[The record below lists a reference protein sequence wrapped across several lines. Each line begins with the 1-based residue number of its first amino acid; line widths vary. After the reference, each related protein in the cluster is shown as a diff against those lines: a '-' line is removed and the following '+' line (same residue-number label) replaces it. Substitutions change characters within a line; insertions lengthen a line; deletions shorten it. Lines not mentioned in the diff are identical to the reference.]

1 MKKKWIAAFIAAGV
15 LLLGGVTVYAVKTS
29 SQSTVKVVS
38 VSDMSG
44 GGGWSDN
51 SLSGNITSDVSQNIY
66 LADSQKVKK
75 IYVKEGDTVK
85 VGDDLLTYDMTL
97 ENLDLEMKKLEKQ
110 GIELNIEKA
119 NREITKLKNT
129 KPSSDNGNED
139 PGLDIPEDPGE
150 EPEDPGEE
158 PEDPSMEPEEPAEA
172 YQELTAEAEPYMGEG
187 TVEEPYHFLCAADG
201 AILGSFLNRM
211 AEEQCFFVI
220 EIREGDVSN
229 GELLKIWGQKI
240 TEDDFQV
247 ADTDRFQV
255 NLEKETDDSDGQL
268 PEDLKAAAVLEK
280 GASAYQ
286 GDGTEKKPLTYL
298 VKKDGIVKGSF
309 FLERKEDGKYF
320 RIEVRE
326 ENGDLIKAWEQNGAD
341 GDFAADVKEDGEYLV
356 DLSKKQ
362 SGETPG
368 EPAEPTDPSEPT
380 KPGENPEP
388 PEPSNPE
395 EKPTEPSVSPEITPG
410 ENPEP
415 TPEAGTPQETA
426 EQENTVDGMSTKKS
440 RASIR
445 YLTVTSVMGSGSR
458 KVISTD
464 TVSDT
469 TGSGDA
475 GTSYGGTAAE
485 IQQQIKD
492 KEKEIRDYQLD
503 IKETNLEIKDIQKK
517 LNNQTIKSTL
527 NGVVKTVGDP
537 EKESNDGKPLIQVVS
552 SEGLY
557 VQGTVSESKMNK
569 LKVGATLS
577 GYSYDNGV
585 SFTAEVREISPYP
598 SDNGQDGAN
607 ASSYPFTAY
616 IADASGLSNNSWAE
630 LTLLDEGDGQGQGIY
645 LEKPFVRTENGQY
658 YVMKDDGTGHLT
670 KQIVQVG
677 GIQYGSSY
685 QITGGLSMDDK
696 ITFPYGK
703 DVREGAKTEEG
714 TLDDLYNY

>member
-150 EPEDPGEE
+150 EPEDP
-158 PEDPSMEPEEPAEA
+158 SMEPEEPAEA

-220 EIREGDVSN
+220 EVREGDVSN

-268 PEDLKAAAVLEK
+268 PEDLKAVAVLEK

-395 EKPTEPSVSPEITPG
+395 EKPTEPSVSPEVTPG

-415 TPEAGTPQETA
+415 TSEAGNPQETA

>member
-1 MKKKWIAAFIAAGV
+1 MKKKWIVAFIAAGV

-66 LADSQKVKK
+66 LADSQTVKK
-75 IYVKEGDTVK
+75 IHVKEGDTVK

-139 PGLDIPEDPGE
+139 PGLDI
-150 EPEDPGEE
+150 PEDPGEE

-268 PEDLKAAAVLEK
+268 PEDLKAVAVLEK

-341 GDFAADVKEDGEYLV
+341 QDFAADVKEDGEYLV

-415 TPEAGTPQETA
+415 TPEAGNPQETA
-426 EQENTVDGMSTKKS
+426 EQENTVDGMSTKKNS
-440 RASIR
+440 AAIR

>member
-129 KPSSDNGNED
+129 KPSNED
-139 PGLDIPEDPGE
+139 PGLDI
-150 EPEDPGEE
+150 PEDPGEE

-268 PEDLKAAAVLEK
+268 PEDLKAVAVLEK

>member
-139 PGLDIPEDPGE
+139 PGLDI
-150 EPEDPGEE
+150 PEDPGEE

-415 TPEAGTPQETA
+415 TPEAGTSQETA

>member
-139 PGLDIPEDPGE
+139 PGLDI
-150 EPEDPGEE
+150 PEDPGEE

-703 DVREGAKTEEG
+703 DVKEGAKTKEV
-714 TLDDLYNY
+714 TLDQMYGY

>member
-51 SLSGNITSDVSQNIY
+51 SLSGNITSDVSQSIY

-139 PGLDIPEDPGE
+139 PGLDI
-150 EPEDPGEE
+150 PEDPGEE

-268 PEDLKAAAVLEK
+268 PEDLKAVAVLEK

>member
-119 NREITKLKNT
+119 NREIAKLKNT

-139 PGLDIPEDPGE
+139 PGLDI
-150 EPEDPGEE
+150 PEDPGEE

-220 EIREGDVSN
+220 EVREGDVSN

-255 NLEKETDDSDGQL
+255 NLEKEIDDSDGQL
-268 PEDLKAAAVLEK
+268 PEELKAAAVLEK

-380 KPGENPEP
+380 KPGESPEP

-395 EKPTEPSVSPEITPG
+395 EKPTEPSVSPEVTPG

-415 TPEAGTPQETA
+415 TPEAGNPQETA

-440 RASIR
+440 SASIR

-630 LTLLDEGDGQGQGIY
+630 LTLLDEGDGPGEGIY

>member
-150 EPEDPGEE
+150 EPEDP
-158 PEDPSMEPEEPAEA
+158 SMEPEEPAEA

-211 AEEQCFFVI
+211 ADEQCFFVI

-240 TEDDFQV
+240 TEEDFQV

-268 PEDLKAAAVLEK
+268 PEDLKAVAVLEK

>member
-150 EPEDPGEE
+150 EPEDP
-158 PEDPSMEPEEPAEA
+158 SMEPEEPAEA

-187 TVEEPYHFLCAADG
+187 TVEEPYHFLCAADSV
-201 AILGSFLNRM
+201 ILGSFLNRM

-220 EIREGDVSN
+220 EVREGDVSN

-247 ADTDRFQV
+247 ADTDRFKV
-255 NLEKETDDSDGQL
+255 NLEKEIDDSDGQL
-268 PEDLKAAAVLEK
+268 PEELKAAAVLEK

-380 KPGENPEP
+380 KPGESPEP

-395 EKPTEPSVSPEITPG
+395 EKPTEPSVSPEVTPG

-415 TPEAGTPQETA
+415 TPEAGNPQETA

-440 RASIR
+440 SASIR

-630 LTLLDEGDGQGQGIY
+630 LTLLDEGDGPGEGIY

>member
-1 MKKKWIAAFIAAGV
+1 MKKKWIVAFIAAGV
-15 LLLGGVTVYAVKTS
+15 LLLGWVTVYAVKTS

-66 LADSQKVKK
+66 LADSQTVKK
-75 IYVKEGDTVK
+75 IHVKEGDTVK

-150 EPEDPGEE
+150 EPEDP
-158 PEDPSMEPEEPAEA
+158 SIEPEEPAEA

-380 KPGENPEP
+380 KPGESPEP

-395 EKPTEPSVSPEITPG
+395 EKPTEPSVSPEVTPG

-415 TPEAGTPQETA
+415 TPEAGTSQETA

>member
-139 PGLDIPEDPGE
+139 PGLDIPEN
-150 EPEDPGEE
+150 PGEE

-380 KPGENPEP
+380 KPGESPEP

-395 EKPTEPSVSPEITPG
+395 EKPTEPSVSPEVTPG

-415 TPEAGTPQETA
+415 TPEDGTPQETA

-598 SDNGQDGAN
+598 SDDGQDGAN

>member
-139 PGLDIPEDPGE
+139 PGLDI
-150 EPEDPGEE
+150 PEDPGEE

-445 YLTVTSVMGSGSR
+445 YLIVTSVMGSGSR

>member
-150 EPEDPGEE
+150 EPEDP
-158 PEDPSMEPEEPAEA
+158 SMEPEEPAEA

-247 ADTDRFQV
+247 AATDRFQV

-268 PEDLKAAAVLEK
+268 PEDLKAVAVLEK

>member
-150 EPEDPGEE
+150 EPEDP
-158 PEDPSMEPEEPAEA
+158 SMEPEEPAEA

-280 GASAYQ
+280 GASAHQ

-341 GDFAADVKEDGEYLV
+341 EDFASDVKEDGEYLV

>member
-1 MKKKWIAAFIAAGV
+1 MKKKWIVAFIAAGV

-66 LADSQKVKK
+66 LADSQTVKK
-75 IYVKEGDTVK
+75 IHVKEGDTVK

-119 NREITKLKNT
+119 KREITKLKNT
-129 KPSSDNGNED
+129 KPSSDNDNED
-139 PGLDIPEDPGE
+139 PGFDIPEDPGE
-150 EPEDPGEE
+150 EPEN
-158 PEDPSMEPEEPAEA
+158 PSMEPEEPAEA

-220 EIREGDVSN
+220 EVREDDVSN

-255 NLEKETDDSDGQL
+255 NLEKETDDGDGQL

-341 GDFAADVKEDGEYLV
+341 EDFASDVKEDGEYLV

-368 EPAEPTDPSEPT
+368 EPTEPTDPSEPT
-380 KPGENPEP
+380 KPGESPEP

-395 EKPTEPSVSPEITPG
+395 EKPTKPSVSPEVTPG
-410 ENPEP
+410 ENSEP
-415 TPEAGTPQETA
+415 TPEAGNPQETA
-426 EQENTVDGMSTKKS
+426 GQENTVDGMSTKKNS
-440 RASIR
+440 AAIR
-445 YLTVTSVMGSGSR
+445 YLTVTGVMGSESR

-464 TVSDT
+464 TGSDT

-492 KEKEIRDYQLD
+492 KEKEIRGYQLD
-503 IKETNLEIKDIQKK
+503 MKEANLEIKGIQKK

-557 VQGTVSESKMNK
+557 VQGTVSESQMNK

-598 SDNGQDGAN
+598 SNNGQDGAN

>member
-150 EPEDPGEE
+150 EPEDP
-158 PEDPSMEPEEPAEA
+158 SMEPEEPAEA

-268 PEDLKAAAVLEK
+268 PEDLKAAAILEK

-380 KPGENPEP
+380 KPGESPEP

-395 EKPTEPSVSPEITPG
+395 EKPTEPSVSPEVTPG

-415 TPEAGTPQETA
+415 TPEAGNPQETA

-440 RASIR
+440 SASIH

-464 TVSDT
+464 TGSDT
-469 TGSGDA
+469 TGSSDA

-503 IKETNLEIKDIQKK
+503 MKEANLEIKDIQKK

>member
-1 MKKKWIAAFIAAGV
+1 MKKKWIVAFIAAGV

-66 LADSQKVKK
+66 LADSQTVKK
-75 IYVKEGDTVK
+75 IHVKEGDTVK

-139 PGLDIPEDPGE
+139 PGFDIPEDPGE
-150 EPEDPGEE
+150 EPEDP
-158 PEDPSMEPEEPAEA
+158 SIEPEEPAEA

-201 AILGSFLNRM
+201 VILGSFLNQM

-240 TEDDFQV
+240 TEEDFQV

-255 NLEKETDDSDGQL
+255 NLEKETDDSDSQL

-341 GDFAADVKEDGEYLV
+341 KDFASDVKEDGEYLV

-368 EPAEPTDPSEPT
+368 EPTEPTNPSEPT
-380 KPGENPEP
+380 KPGESPEP

-395 EKPTEPSVSPEITPG
+395 EKPTKPSVSPEVTPG
-410 ENPEP
+410 ENSEP
-415 TPEAGTPQETA
+415 TQEAGNPQETA
-426 EQENTVDGMSTKKS
+426 EQENTVNGMNTKKNS
-440 RASIR
+440 AAIR
-445 YLTVTSVMGSGSR
+445 YLTVTGVMGSESR

-492 KEKEIRDYQLD
+492 KEKEIRGYQLD
-503 IKETNLEIKDIQKK
+503 MKEANLEIKGIQKK

-557 VQGTVSESKMNK
+557 VQGTVSESQMNK

-598 SDNGQDGAN
+598 SNNGQDGAN

>member
-1 MKKKWIAAFIAAGV
+1 MKKKWIVAFIAAGV

-66 LADSQKVKK
+66 LADSQTVKK
-75 IYVKEGDTVK
+75 IHVKEGDTVK

-119 NREITKLKNT
+119 KREITKLKNT
-129 KPSSDNGNED
+129 KPSSDNDNED
-139 PGLDIPEDPGE
+139 PGFDIPEDPGE
-150 EPEDPGEE
+150 EPEN
-158 PEDPSMEPEEPAEA
+158 PSMEPEEPAEA

-220 EIREGDVSN
+220 EVREDDVSN

-240 TEDDFQV
+240 TEDDFHV

-341 GDFAADVKEDGEYLV
+341 EDFASDVKEDGEYLV

-368 EPAEPTDPSEPT
+368 EPTDPSEPT
-380 KPGENPEP
+380 KPGESPEP
-388 PEPSNPE
+388 PKPSNPE
-395 EKPTEPSVSPEITPG
+395 EKPTKPSVSPEVTPG
-410 ENPEP
+410 ENSEP
-415 TPEAGTPQETA
+415 TPEAGNPQETA
-426 EQENTVDGMSTKKS
+426 GQENTVDGMSTKKNS
-440 RASIR
+440 AAIR

-458 KVISTD
+458 KVITTD
-464 TVSDT
+464 TGSDT

>member
-1 MKKKWIAAFIAAGV
+1 MKKKWIVAFIAAGV

-66 LADSQKVKK
+66 LADSQTVKK
-75 IYVKEGDTVK
+75 IHVKEGDTVK

-119 NREITKLKNT
+119 KREITKLKNT
-129 KPSSDNGNED
+129 KPSSDNDNED
-139 PGLDIPEDPGE
+139 PGFDIPEDPGE
-150 EPEDPGEE
+150 EPEN
-158 PEDPSMEPEEPAEA
+158 PSMEPEEPTEA

-220 EIREGDVSN
+220 EVREGDVSN

-341 GDFAADVKEDGEYLV
+341 EDFASDVKEDGEYLV

-368 EPAEPTDPSEPT
+368 EPTEPTDPSEPT
-380 KPGENPEP
+380 KPGESPEP

-395 EKPTEPSVSPEITPG
+395 EKPTKPSVLPEVTPG
-410 ENPEP
+410 ENSEP
-415 TPEAGTPQETA
+415 TPEAGNPQETA
-426 EQENTVDGMSTKKS
+426 GQENTVDGMSTKKNS
-440 RASIR
+440 AAIR

-458 KVISTD
+458 KVITTD
-464 TVSDT
+464 TGSDT

-503 IKETNLEIKDIQKK
+503 MKEANLEIKDIQKK

-552 SEGLY
+552 SEGIY
-557 VQGTVSESKMNK
+557 VQGTVSESQMNK

-598 SDNGQDGAN
+598 SDNGQDGVN

>member
-1 MKKKWIAAFIAAGV
+1 MKKKWIVAFIAAGV

-66 LADSQKVKK
+66 LADSQTVKK
-75 IYVKEGDTVK
+75 IHVKEGDTVK

-119 NREITKLKNT
+119 KREITKLKNT
-129 KPSSDNGNED
+129 KPSSDNDNED
-139 PGLDIPEDPGE
+139 PGFDIPEDPGE
-150 EPEDPGEE
+150 EPEN
-158 PEDPSMEPEEPAEA
+158 PSMEPEEPTEA

-220 EIREGDVSN
+220 EVREGDVSN

-341 GDFAADVKEDGEYLV
+341 EDFASDVKEDGEYLV

-368 EPAEPTDPSEPT
+368 EPTEPTDPSEPT
-380 KPGENPEP
+380 KPGESPEP

-395 EKPTEPSVSPEITPG
+395 EKPTKPSVLPEVTPG
-410 ENPEP
+410 ENSEP
-415 TPEAGTPQETA
+415 TPEAGNPQETA
-426 EQENTVDGMSTKKS
+426 GQENTVDGMSTKKNS
-440 RASIR
+440 AAIR

-458 KVISTD
+458 KVITTD
-464 TVSDT
+464 TGSDT

-503 IKETNLEIKDIQKK
+503 IKEANLEIKDIQKK

-557 VQGTVSESKMNK
+557 VQGTVSESQMNK

>member
-150 EPEDPGEE
+150 EPEDP
-158 PEDPSMEPEEPAEA
+158 SMEPEEPAEA

-268 PEDLKAAAVLEK
+268 PEDLKAVAVLEK

-426 EQENTVDGMSTKKS
+426 EQGNTVDGMSTKKNS
-440 RASIR
+440 AAIR
-445 YLTVTSVMGSGSR
+445 YLTVTSVMGNESR

-464 TVSDT
+464 TASDT

-503 IKETNLEIKDIQKK
+503 IKEANLEIKDIQKK

>member
-150 EPEDPGEE
+150 EPEDP
-158 PEDPSMEPEEPAEA
+158 SMEPEEPAEA

-268 PEDLKAAAVLEK
+268 PEDLKAVAVLEK

-569 LKVGATLS
+569 LQVGATLS

>member
-1 MKKKWIAAFIAAGV
+1 MYKDVWKKAAA
-15 LLLGGVTVYAVKTS
+15 L
-29 SQSTVKVVS
+29 
-38 VSDMSG
+38 
-44 GGGWSDN
+44 
-51 SLSGNITSDVSQNIY
+51 
-66 LADSQKVKK
+66 
-75 IYVKEGDTVK
+75 
-85 VGDDLLTYDMTL
+85 
-97 ENLDLEMKKLEKQ
+97 
-110 GIELNIEKA
+110 
-119 NREITKLKNT
+119 
-129 KPSSDNGNED
+129 
-139 PGLDIPEDPGE
+139 
-150 EPEDPGEE
+150 
-158 PEDPSMEPEEPAEA
+158 
-172 YQELTAEAEPYMGEG
+172 
-187 TVEEPYHFLCAADG
+187 FLCAC
-201 AILGSFLNRM
+201 M
-211 AEEQCFFVI
+211 AGTSVDLTAFTVHAQEQTATEEKVEAEKTEQPEITDETTEDAQKSEVQTEAVNQEEEQS
-220 EIREGDVSN
+220 VSTYIAPLVEEQEVPVL
-229 GELLKIWGQKI
+229 GAPDGVTEL
-240 TEDDFQV
+240 
-247 ADTDRFQV
+247 TDA
-255 NLEKETDDSDGQL
+255 NT
-268 PEDLKAAAVLEK
+268 AIVLS
-280 GASAYQ
+280 ASTYTY
-286 GDGTEKKPLTYL
+286 DGTEKKPLTYL

-380 KPGENPEP
+380 KPGESPEP

-395 EKPTEPSVSPEITPG
+395 EKPTEPSVSPEVTPG
-410 ENPEP
+410 ENSEP
-415 TPEAGTPQETA
+415 TQEAGNPQETA

-440 RASIR
+440 SASIR

>member
-15 LLLGGVTVYAVKTS
+15 LLLGGMTVYAVKTS

-150 EPEDPGEE
+150 EPEDP
-158 PEDPSMEPEEPAEA
+158 SMEPEEPAEA

-268 PEDLKAAAVLEK
+268 PEDLKAVAVLEK

-415 TPEAGTPQETA
+415 TPEAGNPQETA

-440 RASIR
+440 SASIR

>member
-1 MKKKWIAAFIAAGV
+1 MKKKWIVAFIAAGV

-66 LADSQKVKK
+66 LADSQTVKK
-75 IYVKEGDTVK
+75 IHVKEGDTVK

-119 NREITKLKNT
+119 KREITKLKNT

-139 PGLDIPEDPGE
+139 PGFDIPEDPGE
-150 EPEDPGEE
+150 EPEN
-158 PEDPSMEPEEPAEA
+158 PSMEPEEPAEA

-201 AILGSFLNRM
+201 VILGSFLNQM

-220 EIREGDVSN
+220 EVREGDVSN

-240 TEDDFQV
+240 TEEDFQV

-255 NLEKETDDSDGQL
+255 NLEKETDDSDSQL

-341 GDFAADVKEDGEYLV
+341 QDFASDVKEDGEYLV

-368 EPAEPTDPSEPT
+368 EPTEPSNPSEPT
-380 KPGENPEP
+380 KPGESPEP

-395 EKPTEPSVSPEITPG
+395 EKPTKPSVSPEVTPG
-410 ENPEP
+410 ENSEP
-415 TPEAGTPQETA
+415 TPEAGTSQETA

-585 SFTAEVREISPYP
+585 SFTAEVREISSYP

>member
-1 MKKKWIAAFIAAGV
+1 MKKKWIVAFIAAGV

-66 LADSQKVKK
+66 LADSQTVKK
-75 IYVKEGDTVK
+75 IHVKEGDTVK

-119 NREITKLKNT
+119 KREITKLKNT
-129 KPSSDNGNED
+129 KPSSDNDNED
-139 PGLDIPEDPGE
+139 PGFDIPEDPGE
-150 EPEDPGEE
+150 EPEN
-158 PEDPSMEPEEPAEA
+158 PSMEPEEPAEA

-220 EIREGDVSN
+220 EVREGDVSN

-240 TEDDFQV
+240 TEDDFHV

-341 GDFAADVKEDGEYLV
+341 KDFASDVKEDGEYLV

-368 EPAEPTDPSEPT
+368 EPTEPTNPSEPT
-380 KPGENPEP
+380 KPGESPEP

-395 EKPTEPSVSPEITPG
+395 EKPTKPSVSPEVTPG
-410 ENPEP
+410 ENSEP
-415 TPEAGTPQETA
+415 TQEAGNPQETA
-426 EQENTVDGMSTKKS
+426 EQENTVNGMNTKKNS
-440 RASIR
+440 AAIR
-445 YLTVTSVMGSGSR
+445 YLTVTGVMGSESR

-492 KEKEIRDYQLD
+492 KEKEIRGYQLD
-503 IKETNLEIKDIQKK
+503 MKEANLEIKGIQKK

-557 VQGTVSESKMNK
+557 VQGTVSESQMNK

-598 SDNGQDGAN
+598 SNNGQDGAN

>member
-1 MKKKWIAAFIAAGV
+1 MKKKWIVAFIAAGV

-66 LADSQKVKK
+66 LADSQTVKK
-75 IYVKEGDTVK
+75 IHVKEGDTVK

-119 NREITKLKNT
+119 KREITKLKNT

-139 PGLDIPEDPGE
+139 PGLDI
-150 EPEDPGEE
+150 PEDPGEE

-220 EIREGDVSN
+220 EVREDDVSN

-240 TEDDFQV
+240 TEEDFQV

-255 NLEKETDDSDGQL
+255 NLEKETDDGDGQL

-341 GDFAADVKEDGEYLV
+341 EDFASDVKEDGEYLV

-380 KPGENPEP
+380 KPGESPEP

-395 EKPTEPSVSPEITPG
+395 EKPTKPSVSPEVTPG
-410 ENPEP
+410 ENSEP
-415 TPEAGTPQETA
+415 TPEAGNPQETA

-440 RASIR
+440 SASIH

-464 TVSDT
+464 TGSDT

-492 KEKEIRDYQLD
+492 KEKEIRGYQLD
-503 IKETNLEIKDIQKK
+503 MKEANLEIKGIQKK

-557 VQGTVSESKMNK
+557 VQGTVSESQMNK

-598 SDNGQDGAN
+598 SNNGQDGAN

>member
-1 MKKKWIAAFIAAGV
+1 MKKKWIVAFIAAGV

-66 LADSQKVKK
+66 LADSQTVKK
-75 IYVKEGDTVK
+75 IHVKEGDTVK

-129 KPSSDNGNED
+129 KSSSDNGNED

-150 EPEDPGEE
+150 EPEDP
-158 PEDPSMEPEEPAEA
+158 SIEPEEPAEA

-380 KPGENPEP
+380 KPGESPEP

-395 EKPTEPSVSPEITPG
+395 EKPTEPSVSPEVTPG

-415 TPEAGTPQETA
+415 TPEAGTSQETA

-714 TLDDLYNY
+714 TLDDLSNY

>member
-150 EPEDPGEE
+150 EPEDP
-158 PEDPSMEPEEPAEA
+158 SMEPEEPAEA

-220 EIREGDVSN
+220 EVREGDVSN

-268 PEDLKAAAVLEK
+268 PEDLKAVAVLEK

-380 KPGENPEP
+380 KPGESPEP

-395 EKPTEPSVSPEITPG
+395 EKPTEPSVSPEVTPG

>member
-139 PGLDIPEDPGE
+139 PGLDIPEN
-150 EPEDPGEE
+150 PGEE

-380 KPGENPEP
+380 KPGESPEP

-395 EKPTEPSVSPEITPG
+395 EKPTEPSVSPEVTPG

-415 TPEAGTPQETA
+415 TPEAGTSQETA
-426 EQENTVDGMSTKKS
+426 EQENTVDRMSTKKS

>member
-1 MKKKWIAAFIAAGV
+1 MKKKWIVAFIAAGV

-66 LADSQKVKK
+66 LADSQTVKK
-75 IYVKEGDTVK
+75 IHVKEGDTVK

-119 NREITKLKNT
+119 KREITKLKNT
-129 KPSSDNGNED
+129 KPSSDNDNED
-139 PGLDIPEDPGE
+139 PGFDIPEDPGE
-150 EPEDPGEE
+150 EPEN
-158 PEDPSMEPEEPAEA
+158 PSMEPEEPAEA

-220 EIREGDVSN
+220 EVREDDVSN

-255 NLEKETDDSDGQL
+255 NLEKETDDGDGQL

-341 GDFAADVKEDGEYLV
+341 EDFASDVKEDGEYLV

-368 EPAEPTDPSEPT
+368 EPTEPTDPSEPT
-380 KPGENPEP
+380 KPGESPEP

-395 EKPTEPSVSPEITPG
+395 EKPTKPSVSPEVTPG
-410 ENPEP
+410 ENSEP
-415 TPEAGTPQETA
+415 TPEAGNPQETA
-426 EQENTVDGMSTKKS
+426 GQENTVDGMSTKKNS
-440 RASIR
+440 AAIR
-445 YLTVTSVMGSGSR
+445 YLTVTGVMGSESR

-464 TVSDT
+464 TGSDT

-492 KEKEIRDYQLD
+492 KEKEIRGYQLD
-503 IKETNLEIKDIQKK
+503 MKEANLEIKGIQKK

-557 VQGTVSESKMNK
+557 VQGTVSESQMNK

-598 SDNGQDGAN
+598 SNNGQDGAN

-677 GIQYGSSY
+677 SIQYGSSY

>member
-1 MKKKWIAAFIAAGV
+1 MKKKWIVAFIAAGV

-66 LADSQKVKK
+66 LADSQTVKK
-75 IYVKEGDTVK
+75 IHVKEGDTVK

-119 NREITKLKNT
+119 KREITKLKNT
-129 KPSSDNGNED
+129 KPSSDNDNED
-139 PGLDIPEDPGE
+139 PGFDIPEDPGE
-150 EPEDPGEE
+150 EPEN
-158 PEDPSMEPEEPAEA
+158 PSMEPEEPAEA

-220 EIREGDVSN
+220 EVREGDVSN

-247 ADTDRFQV
+247 ADTERFQV
-255 NLEKETDDSDGQL
+255 NLEKETDDSDSQL

-341 GDFAADVKEDGEYLV
+341 KDFASDVKEDGEYLV

-368 EPAEPTDPSEPT
+368 EPTEPTNPSEPT
-380 KPGENPEP
+380 KPGESPEP

-395 EKPTEPSVSPEITPG
+395 EKPTKPSVSPEVTPG
-410 ENPEP
+410 ENSEP
-415 TPEAGTPQETA
+415 TPEAGNPQETA
-426 EQENTVDGMSTKKS
+426 GQENTVDGMSTKKNS
-440 RASIR
+440 AAIR

-458 KVISTD
+458 KVITID
-464 TVSDT
+464 TGSDT

-503 IKETNLEIKDIQKK
+503 IKEANLEIKDIQKK

>member
-150 EPEDPGEE
+150 EPEDP
-158 PEDPSMEPEEPAEA
+158 SMEPEEPAEA

-220 EIREGDVSN
+220 EVREGDVSN

-380 KPGENPEP
+380 KPGESPEP

-395 EKPTEPSVSPEITPG
+395 EKPTEPSVSPEVTPG

-415 TPEAGTPQETA
+415 TPEAGNPQETA
-426 EQENTVDGMSTKKS
+426 GQENTVDGMSTKKNS
-440 RASIR
+440 AAIR

-598 SDNGQDGAN
+598 SNNGQDGAN

>member
-1 MKKKWIAAFIAAGV
+1 M
-15 LLLGGVTVYAVKTS
+15 
-29 SQSTVKVVS
+29 
-38 VSDMSG
+38 
-44 GGGWSDN
+44 
-51 SLSGNITSDVSQNIY
+51 
-66 LADSQKVKK
+66 
-75 IYVKEGDTVK
+75 
-85 VGDDLLTYDMTL
+85 
-97 ENLDLEMKKLEKQ
+97 
-110 GIELNIEKA
+110 
-119 NREITKLKNT
+119 
-129 KPSSDNGNED
+129 
-139 PGLDIPEDPGE
+139 
-150 EPEDPGEE
+150 
-158 PEDPSMEPEEPAEA
+158 
-172 YQELTAEAEPYMGEG
+172 
-187 TVEEPYHFLCAADG
+187 
-201 AILGSFLNRM
+201 ILGSFLNRM

-220 EIREGDVSN
+220 EVREGDVSN

-240 TEDDFQV
+240 TEEDFQV

-268 PEDLKAAAVLEK
+268 PEDLKAAEVLEK

-380 KPGENPEP
+380 KPGESPEP

-395 EKPTEPSVSPEITPG
+395 EKPTEPSVSPEVTPG

-415 TPEAGTPQETA
+415 TPEAGNPQETA
-426 EQENTVDGMSTKKS
+426 EQENTSGWNEHKEKQC
-440 RASIR
+440 SIH

-464 TVSDT
+464 TGSDT
-469 TGSGDA
+469 TGFSDA

>member
-139 PGLDIPEDPGE
+139 PGFDIPEDPGE
-150 EPEDPGEE
+150 EPEN
-158 PEDPSMEPEEPAEA
+158 PSMEPEEPAEA

-268 PEDLKAAAVLEK
+268 PEDLKAVAVLEK

-356 DLSKKQ
+356 DLSQKK

-395 EKPTEPSVSPEITPG
+395 EKPTEPSVSPEVTPG

-415 TPEAGTPQETA
+415 TPEAGNPQETA
-426 EQENTVDGMSTKKS
+426 EQENTVDGMSTKKNS
-440 RASIR
+440 AAIR

-464 TVSDT
+464 TGSDT

-503 IKETNLEIKDIQKK
+503 IKEANLEIKDIQKK

-557 VQGTVSESKMNK
+557 VQGTVSESQMNK

>member
-1 MKKKWIAAFIAAGV
+1 MKKKWIVAFIAAGV

-66 LADSQKVKK
+66 LADSQTVKK
-75 IYVKEGDTVK
+75 IHVKEGDTVK
-85 VGDDLLTYDMTL
+85 IGDDLLTYDMTL

-119 NREITKLKNT
+119 KREITKLKNT
-129 KPSSDNGNED
+129 KPSSDNDNED
-139 PGLDIPEDPGE
+139 PGFDIPEDPGE
-150 EPEDPGEE
+150 EPEN
-158 PEDPSMEPEEPAEA
+158 PSMEPEEPAEA

-220 EIREGDVSN
+220 EVREGDVSN

-341 GDFAADVKEDGEYLV
+341 EDFASDVKEDGEYLV

-368 EPAEPTDPSEPT
+368 EPTEPTDPSEPT
-380 KPGENPEP
+380 KPGESPEP

-395 EKPTEPSVSPEITPG
+395 EKPTKPSVLPEVTPG
-410 ENPEP
+410 ENSEP
-415 TPEAGTPQETA
+415 TPEAGNPQETA
-426 EQENTVDGMSTKKS
+426 GQENTVDGMSTKKNS
-440 RASIR
+440 AAIR

-458 KVISTD
+458 KVITTD
-464 TVSDT
+464 TGSDT

-503 IKETNLEIKDIQKK
+503 IKEANLEIKDIQKK

-557 VQGTVSESKMNK
+557 VQGTVSESQMNK

-598 SDNGQDGAN
+598 SNNGQDGAN

>member
-1 MKKKWIAAFIAAGV
+1 MKKKWIVAFIAAGV

-66 LADSQKVKK
+66 LADSQTVKK
-75 IYVKEGDTVK
+75 IHVKEGDTVK

-119 NREITKLKNT
+119 KREITKLKNT
-129 KPSSDNGNED
+129 KPSSDNDNED
-139 PGLDIPEDPGE
+139 PGFDIPEDPGE
-150 EPEDPGEE
+150 EPEN
-158 PEDPSMEPEEPAEA
+158 PSMEPEEPAEA

-220 EIREGDVSN
+220 EVREGDVSN

-341 GDFAADVKEDGEYLV
+341 KDFASDVKEDGEYLV

-368 EPAEPTDPSEPT
+368 EPTEPTDPSEPT
-380 KPGENPEP
+380 KPGESPEP

-395 EKPTEPSVSPEITPG
+395 EKPTKPSVSPEVTPG
-410 ENPEP
+410 ENSEP
-415 TPEAGTPQETA
+415 TPEAGNPQETA
-426 EQENTVDGMSTKKS
+426 GQENTVDGMSTKKNS
-440 RASIR
+440 AAIR

-458 KVISTD
+458 KVITTD
-464 TVSDT
+464 TGSDT

-503 IKETNLEIKDIQKK
+503 IKEANLEIKDIQKK
-517 LNNQTIKSTL
+517 LNNQTIKSIL

>member
-1 MKKKWIAAFIAAGV
+1 MKKKWIVAFIAAGV

-38 VSDMSG
+38 VGDMSG

-97 ENLDLEMKKLEKQ
+97 ENLDLKMKKLEKQ

-119 NREITKLKNT
+119 KREITKLKNT
-129 KPSSDNGNED
+129 KPSGDNGNEN
-139 PGLDIPEDPGE
+139 PGSDIPEDPGE
-150 EPEDPGEE
+150 EPEG
-158 PEDPSMEPEEPAEA
+158 PSMEPEEPAEA

-220 EIREGDVSN
+220 EVREGDVSN

-240 TEDDFQV
+240 TEEDFQV
-247 ADTDRFQV
+247 ADTERFQV
-255 NLEKETDDSDGQL
+255 NLEKETDDSDSQL

-341 GDFAADVKEDGEYLV
+341 KDFASDVKEDGDYLV

-368 EPAEPTDPSEPT
+368 EPAEPVDPSEPP
-380 KPGENPEP
+380 KPGESPEP
-388 PEPSNPE
+388 PEPSKPE
-395 EKPTEPSVSPEITPG
+395 EKPTEPSVSPEVTPG
-410 ENPEP
+410 ETPEP
-415 TPEAGTPQETA
+415 TQEAGNPQETA
-426 EQENTVDGMSTKKS
+426 EQENTVNGMSTKKNS
-440 RASIR
+440 AAIR
-445 YLTVTSVMGSGSR
+445 YLTVTGVMGSESR

-469 TGSGDA
+469 TGSGNT

-492 KEKEIRDYQLD
+492 KEKEIRGYQLD
-503 IKETNLEIKDIQKK
+503 IKEANLEIKDIQKK